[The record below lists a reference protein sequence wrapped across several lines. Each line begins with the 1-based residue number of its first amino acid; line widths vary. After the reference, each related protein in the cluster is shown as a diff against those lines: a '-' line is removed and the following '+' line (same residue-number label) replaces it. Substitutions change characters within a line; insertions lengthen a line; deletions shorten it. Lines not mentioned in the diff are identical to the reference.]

1 MITEKEAQFKKASYI
16 VNKIN
21 RKIAEK
27 KITQE
32 DFWKMIWVTQ
42 ASINQYLNLSK
53 IYSSEKYYIR
63 MLEALNFSEREIN
76 DIMLEARKIKNNAEN
91 WLEDNE
97 NEELEKFKKMTREE
111 QREYFLWQMALS
123 VNWKNREA
131 FIADVDKTIDFFL
144 EKYK

>member
-91 WLEDNE
+91 WLEDNSIE
-97 NEELEKFKKMTREE
+97 RIEK
-111 QREYFLWQMALS
+111 LLLQM
-123 VNWKNREA
+123 
-131 FIADVDKTIDFFL
+131 
-144 EKYK
+144 

>member
-32 DFWKMIWVTQ
+32 EFWKMIWVTQ

-63 MLEALNFSEREIN
+63 MLEALNFSGKEIN

-91 WLEDNE
+91 WEINE
-97 NEELEKFKKMTREE
+97 NDEIEKFKKMTREE